1 MPSATHEL
9 LWIEEVAE
17 LCRAPVGTVRHWMRT
32 GRLPSLRLGRR
43 RLVRREDL
51 DALLA
56 SARTPAVDVGARGL
70 TNRGGN
76 PGRLT
81 PTADSNVDG
90 GAAASPTSK
99 GGVDRPGVA
108 GGEERSTEG
117 AQPTSPS
124 LGPAD
129 SGEQARSGGV
139 S

>member
-1 MPSATHEL
+1 MQNEWL
-9 LWIEEVAE
+9 LLDDVARE
-17 LCRAPVGTVRHWMRT
+17 MRVPLGTVRHWIKTR
-32 GRLPSLRLGRR
+32 RLASSRPGRR
-43 RLVRREDL
+43 RLVLRQDL

-56 SARTPAVDVGARGL
+56 SCRTPAVDVGARGL

-81 PTADSNVDG
+81 PTADSNVEG
-90 GAAASPTSK
+90 GEAGSATSM

-108 GGEERSTEG
+108 GGEVRSAEG

-129 SGEQARSGGV
+129 SGERARSGE
-139 S
+139 SE